1 MNSVL
6 FTIGNFEIRWYSVL
20 ILLGVILGY
29 VVAEK
34 EAKRLKFNTDF
45 LFNMFFYAL
54 IFGII
59 GARLYYVIFNWSVY
73 ASDPISVLYIWEGG
87 LAIHGGLIAGLIT
100 MCLYCKK
107 YYVSLARA

>member
-45 LFNMFFYAL
+45 LFNMFF
-54 IFGII
+54 
-59 GARLYYVIFNWSVY
+59 SK
-73 ASDPISVLYIWEGG
+73 S
-87 LAIHGGLIAGLIT
+87 
-100 MCLYCKK
+100 C
-107 YYVSLARA
+107 